1 MVYALPPKGR
11 AFLVLILAGI
21 HHTGANIHM
30 DENSMD
36 AVVETTETDNSA
48 ESSPEQNQM
57 EQSPSS
63 QGEATQVANTENEDN
78 LPFHKHPRFKAL
90 IEEKNKLQSTLNELL
105 PLKEEIERLK
115 TQPVANQPARQSIPQ
130 WFTSL
135 YGENQDA
142 WSAYQ
147 SHSQEERKQMMAE
160 IKEEFKREQ
169 QREAQE
175 SQKWNNWI
183 EEQLT
188 GLKDE
193 GKQFERNEFLKFM
206 RDYSPV
212 DAHGNY
218 DFKKGF
224 ELYELKKQSES
235 IVKNQGRKSI
245 ATATMS
251 SRSGVEPK
259 ARDYV
264 TPKELREKGLG
275 AYLN

>member
-1 MVYALPPKGR
+1 
-11 AFLVLILAGI
+11 
-21 HHTGANIHM
+21 M

-36 AVVETTETDNSA
+36 AVVEETTPEMENSA
-48 ESSPEQNQM
+48 ESSPEENQV

-63 QGEATQVANTENEDN
+63 QGETAQAVNAENEDN

-115 TQPVANQPARQSIPQ
+115 TQPVATQSARQPIPQ
-130 WFTSL
+130 WFSAL
-135 YGENQDA
+135 YGENSDA

-147 SHSQEERKQMMAE
+147 SHSQEERKQMMAD
-160 IKEEFKREQ
+160 IKEELKREQ

-175 SQKWNNWI
+175 SQKWNTWI
-183 EEQLT
+183 EGQLT
-188 GLKDE
+188 ELKSE

-212 DAHGNY
+212 DHQGNY

-245 ATATMS
+245 AAATMS
-251 SRSGVEPK
+251 SRPGAEPK
-259 ARDYV
+259 SKDYV
-264 TPKELREKGLG
+264 TPKDLRAKGLG
-275 AYLN
+275 AFLN